1 MFRGIAPGACSSCL
15 SISTVNRVNSDQIFI
30 FTGPTLSPEIARQH
44 LDAIYLPP
52 VKLGD
57 VYRISELYQPRIIGI
72 IDGYFNQVPAVWHKE
87 IQHAMSQGTTVFG
100 ASSMG
105 ALRAAEM
112 DQLGMIGCGKIYQAY
127 QSGVLPPFIDEPF
140 EDDDEVA
147 VIHSPA
153 ELGYLAA
160 SDAMVNIRFSLA
172 KSVQHEVIDQVTC
185 QQLISIAKK
194 LFYPERNYASILEI
208 AKNNSL
214 PAAQLEALQ
223 GWLEQNSVDQKQL
236 DAIELLKK
244 IARYAKTSPDT
255 QAPETPPFQH
265 TSQWQAAID
274 EIALSHHVEN
284 PALNELRLKGEKYFQ
299 VLDQALKTTGT
310 VKKPQAEETR
320 ADLSKHHR
328 SPEQLD
334 QFYARHWQQKYA
346 GQSAALLSP
355 MQRDQLLLE
364 HLQQSGT
371 LDPLES
377 TARDKQ
383 NRLHKLQTKPDSSSL
398 SEIDR
403 LQLCDW
409 YFAQQLGMEMPNQ
422 LEVYAAQLGLEDSD
436 SFYDMILGEYIYVN
450 SEA

>member
-15 SISTVNRVNSDQIFI
+15 SISTVNKMNSDQIFI
-30 FTGPTLSPEIARQH
+30 FTGPTLPPEIARRH

-57 VYRISELYQPRIIGI
+57 VYRISELYQPRIIGS
-72 IDGYFNQVPAVWHKE
+72 IDGSFNQAPAVWHKE
-87 IQHAMSQGTTVFG
+87 IHHAMSQGTTVFG

-172 KSVQHEVIDQVTC
+172 KAMQHDVIDRATC
-185 QQLISIAKK
+185 HQLISIAKK

-208 AKNNSL
+208 SKNSDL

-223 GWLEQNSVDQKQL
+223 GWLEQHSVDQKQL
-236 DAIELLKK
+236 DAIELLEKV
-244 IARYAKTSPDT
+244 ARYVKMPPDT
-255 QAPETPPFQH
+255 QAPGTPPFQH

-274 EIALSHHVEN
+274 EIAFSHHAEN
-284 PALNELRLKGEKYFQ
+284 PVLNELRLQGDKYFQ
-299 VLDQALKTTGT
+299 VLDQALNTTRT
-310 VKKPQAEETR
+310 DNKLQAEETR
-320 ADLSKHHR
+320 EDLSKHHR
-328 SPEQLD
+328 SPEQLG
-334 QFYARHWQQKYA
+334 QLYAQHWQQKYA
-346 GQSAALLSP
+346 GENAALLSP
-355 MQRDQLLLE
+355 MQSDQRLLE
-364 HLQQSGT
+364 HLQQSGA

-377 TARDKQ
+377 RARNKQ
-383 NRLHKLQTKPDSSSL
+383 SRSQQLQTTADSSSL

-409 YFAQQLGMEMPNQ
+409 YFAQQLGIEMPNQ
-422 LEVYAAQLGLEDSD
+422 LEVYVTQLGLEDSD
-436 SFYDMILGEYIYVN
+436 SFYDMILDEYIYLN